1 MKYLTP
7 VLACK
12 DRTLRILRD
21 SALLYSAQLPG
32 PPTCLHPFYN
42 DGGENGDEVLYGTSD
57 GKIGLIRLTRKEPQT
72 HWLVD
77 PANMPTGG
85 GFGITGGSKTN
96 LTPST
101 GIVQALDN
109 YDITGDGVKDLIVGK
124 HDGNIEVYTYE
135 DGEDTEPSLKY
146 VYVSLHSII
155 DFIFGY
161 QN

>member
-1 MKYLTP
+1 M
-7 VLACK
+7 LACR
-12 DRTLRILRD
+12 DRTLRVLKD

-57 GKIGLIRLTRKEPQT
+57 GKIGLIKLTRHEPQT
-72 HWLVD
+72 HWLID
-77 PANMPTGG
+77 PANTTNSNGG
-85 GFGITGGSKTN
+85 GFGLGGSTKTPFN
-96 LTPST
+96 AST
-101 GIVQALDN
+101 GIVQTIDN

-146 VYVSLHSII
+146 TYVSS
-155 DFIFGY
+155 
-161 QN
+161 NN

>member
-1 MKYLTP
+1 MTP

-57 GKIGLIRLTRKEPQT
+57 GKIGLIRLTRQEPQT
-72 HWLVD
+72 HWLID

-85 GFGITGGSKTN
+85 GFGINGGTKSN
-96 LTPST
+96 LQPST

-109 YDITGDGVKDLIVGK
+109 YDITGDGIKDLIVGK

-135 DGEDTEPSLKY
+135 DGEDTEPCLKY
-146 VYVSLHSII
+146 VYVSIHFWINKSS
-155 DFIFGY
+155 Y
-161 QN
+161 R